1 MKINI
6 NQEVIKNV
14 SNLVPLMIEK
24 DPEIPD
30 FIDHFDSIWM
40 KGPEIPEFID
50 PFDSIWLKLLTSA
63 VYIIELMASAITFGF
78 VVIETRGD
86 LGHYRT
92 CINQLLSYLY
102 GSVSF

>member
-24 DPEIPD
+24 DPEIP
-30 FIDHFDSIWM
+30 
-40 KGPEIPEFID
+40 EFID
-50 PFDSIWLKLLTSA
+50 PFDSIWLKLLTSSA
-63 VYIIELMASAITFGF
+63 VYIIVLMASAITFAF

-102 GSVSF
+102 GSVRF

>member
-24 DPEIPD
+24 DPEIP
-30 FIDHFDSIWM
+30 
-40 KGPEIPEFID
+40 EFID
-50 PFDSIWLKLLTSA
+50 PFDSIWLKLLTGA
-63 VYIIELMASAITFGF
+63 VYIIELMASAITFAF
-78 VVIETRGD
+78 VAIETRGD

-102 GSVSF
+102 GSVRF